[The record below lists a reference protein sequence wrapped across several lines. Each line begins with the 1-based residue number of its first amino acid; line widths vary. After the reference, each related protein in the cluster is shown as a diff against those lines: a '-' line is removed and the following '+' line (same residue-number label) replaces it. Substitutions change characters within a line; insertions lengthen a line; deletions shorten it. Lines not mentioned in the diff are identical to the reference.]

1 MNKLDDITRS
11 LVLAFTHTQVQLE
24 IMDDIKMTKFYK
36 HSMKKNLN
44 ALERDLESII
54 RGEVAEAYVQ
64 DEKQFRMLAKH
75 IEYIAQWIADS
86 SFDDILTLGKALHNN
101 EIAFSDDSPEEEP
114 DCKHEDVRLFQSG
127 YKQCQDCKWI
137 WKD

>member
-101 EIAFSDDSPEEEP
+101 EIVFSDDSPEEEP